1 MGQYLYYEDRRRKEI
16 VKEPWMVGLRIPKEN
31 QGENGGTGSWE
42 RRELQE
48 GEAVNSDKCCRERRG
63 GEEGRE
69 EGEEVG
75 RGRGGGGEER
85 EGLGG
90 GGGGEGREGAQ

>member
-31 QGENGGTGSWE
+31 QGENRGTGSWE

-63 GEEGRE
+63 GEEGRG

-85 EGLGG
+85 EGQGG

>member
-1 MGQYLYYEDRRRKEI
+1 
-16 VKEPWMVGLRIPKEN
+16 MVGLRTPKEN

-63 GEEGRE
+63 GEEGRGG
-69 EGEEVG
+69 GEEVG

-85 EGLGG
+85 EGQ
-90 GGGGEGREGAQ
+90 GGGGEGREGWGGEGRGGREHSDMATTGP